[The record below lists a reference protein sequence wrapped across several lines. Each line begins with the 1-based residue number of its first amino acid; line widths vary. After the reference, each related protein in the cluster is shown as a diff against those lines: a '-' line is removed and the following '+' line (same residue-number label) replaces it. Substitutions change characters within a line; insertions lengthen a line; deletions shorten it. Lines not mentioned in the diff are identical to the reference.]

1 MKGVSIAMDKK
12 ESTNKLIMHLNSI
25 INHEVEK
32 PYTEM
37 DADLVEACVELSLEL
52 QGKNYTLSNE
62 ELEEKV
68 RKIPFVDTKE
78 LLNAAQKKR
87 KITKKKILLIAAIVA
102 ILCAILMVMSSGR
115 FVDYWHSVMNEKFG
129 SVFNVPVGE
138 EYSEGNEE
146 FVNNG
151 KGNSYKN
158 IDDFFENEKLNVLI
172 PTHLPDDIALTEI
185 YVNTDA
191 DNIMVSFNSVITD
204 YTIMF
209 DKAHHLQ
216 NISVCEDEL
225 QINNI
230 TCHILRMTDID
241 LVQIYFEHNG
251 NFYSIGGTD
260 EQILLNIVE
269 NLEENNEN

>member
-1 MKGVSIAMDKK
+1 MKGVSVAMDKK

-78 LLNAAQKKR
+78 FLNAAQKKR
-87 KITKKKILLIAAIVA
+87 KKINKRKILLIAAIVA

-115 FVDYWHSVMNEKFG
+115 FVEYWHSVMNEKFG

-138 EYSEGNEE
+138 EYSEGDAE
-146 FVNNG
+146 FTYNG
-151 KGNSYKN
+151 KNIIYKD
-158 IDDFFENEKLNVLI
+158 IETFFEKENYNVL
-172 PTHLPDDIALTEI
+172 LPAELNNEI
-185 YVNTDA
+185 NIID
-191 DNIMVSFNSVITD
+191 IMVTKPDNTIVVSFDSVITAYEIYFD
-204 YTIMF
+204 ATIPQIVKDTAETYITTNNLVCYIERMQDIGMVQIHF
-209 DKAHHLQ
+209 EYNGNYY
-216 NISVCEDEL
+216 NIS
-225 QINNI
+225 
-230 TCHILRMTDID
+230 
-241 LVQIYFEHNG
+241 
-251 NFYSIGGTD
+251 GTD
-260 EQILLNIVE
+260 EQILLGVIE
-269 NLEENNEN
+269 NLEEYK

>member
-78 LLNAAQKKR
+78 FLNAAQKKR
-87 KITKKKILLIAAIVA
+87 KINKRKILLIAAIIA
-102 ILCAILMVMSSGR
+102 ILCAVLMVMSSGR

-138 EYSEGNEE
+138 EYSEGNEK
-146 FVNNG
+146 FVNYG

-158 IDDFFENEKLNVLI
+158 INDFFENEKIDVLI
-172 PTHLPDDIALTEI
+172 PTHLPDDIVLTEI
-185 YVNTDA
+185 YVNTDV
-191 DNIMVSFNSVITD
+191 DNITVSFNSIITD

-209 DKAHHLQ
+209 DKAHYLQ
-216 NISVCEDEL
+216 NVSVCEDEL
-225 QINNI
+225 QINNV

-260 EQILLNIVE
+260 EQILLGVIE
-269 NLEENNEN
+269 NLEEYK